1 MFVGWWSVIAI
12 SIVLMLKVHINW
24 LLKRAKV
31 KISYDINGKITLV
44 TGANRGIGKAI
55 VEAFVNKG
63 ATKVYAAVR
72 NLDSAVP
79 LIKRYG
85 NKVVPV
91 ELDLAKPETI
101 TAAAEAA
108 NDVQVVINNA
118 GIFIAS
124 TPMASDAIDLLELG
138 VKINVF
144 GLIRVAQAFA
154 PVLKVNGGGA
164 FVQLN
169 SVASLKCASNFA
181 LHSASKAAAYSIT
194 QALHELLGQQG
205 TAVLSVHPGLIAT
218 DMSDAAGLAGLAEPA
233 SLVAEGIITALKAG
247 EFHLFPDSM
256 AKRVGSAYQSFSE
269 SVIEA
274 DISEYG
280 AH

>member
-1 MFVGWWSVIAI
+1 
-12 SIVLMLKVHINW
+12 
-24 LLKRAKV
+24 V
-31 KISYDINGKITLV
+31 KISYDIKGKITLV

-79 LIKRYG
+79 LMRRFG

-91 ELDLAKPETI
+91 EVDLAKPETI
-101 TAAAEAA
+101 SAAAEAA

-124 TPMASDAIDLLELG
+124 TPMASDAIELLELG
-138 VKINVF
+138 VEINVF
-144 GLIRVAQAFA
+144 GLIRMAQAFA

-194 QALHELLGQQG
+194 QALHELLGEQG

-218 DMSDAAGLAGLAEPA
+218 DMSDAAGLAGQAEPA
-233 SLVAEGIITALKAG
+233 ALVAEGIITALKAG
-247 EFHLFPDSM
+247 DFHLFPDSM